1 MLVGLATRWL
11 EQESLVDVGD
21 DASTRDGS
29 FDEFVEL
36 LVTSDCQ
43 LQMSRHNPFR
53 LEILATITC

>member
-36 LVTSDCQ
+36 LVTPDCQ